1 MALKDDTWVRRFIV
15 SDPVKHKK
23 GFTLYKITSIVF
35 PKKHPEAVTKI
46 IVWKRYNDFKKLHKE
61 LKLKYQKLQLPDKFP
76 PFVKAKFF
84 RRFED
89 DVIEERRQA
98 ALVLL
103 DFVAQHSALFTSE
116 TFVKFFQCGYS
127 VNNTTGSIDKI
138 EPCYNTLIQP
148 WALEDPFHPAAIFS
162 GPIRKDENAVTNSED
177 DITSF
182 TTDTDSA
189 ISSPLQSEDIAW
201 GVDDNSPV
209 HRACLPPPACKIFS
223 PSLER
228 ELTADNGSCSYL
240 QVDDF
245 STIDQGGTSKSKE
258 LRKEISLAEL
268 WRPIDELR
276 FYKVLAVYTK
286 VMLVIDTRNDSLH
299 VIKGLQKSPYPML
312 KDRGTVLPGVIPYM
326 VQLHAL
332 VETASFVY
340 LVMQHV
346 SSGKLWDYVTPYFP
360 KYAPKICTRNTS
372 PVDEDPKSLSVSQ
385 HTVTNSASKTTT
397 TIHQSRSSSSAS
409 SIELDSYID
418 LIKDYTS
425 AKKGNLDD
433 RKRVTNSVSS
443 DDMVK
448 SDKSSLYE
456 QILNYSKSENAL
468 NTVVDRDDPLYQIT
482 DDLTLFNLVAD
493 RLESGKTS
501 SELAEKWGKLTAE
514 GQVDS
519 SLEKVVGL
527 DSSHD
532 SVGKMKSSKSNA
544 KDQVDS
550 SIEKVVGLDSIHDSA
565 GMMKSSKSNA
575 EDQIE
580 SSVEKVVSLDSSHDS
595 VGKIK
600 SSKSNTEDQIHSSVE
615 KVVGLDSSNDSVG
628 KMKSSKSNA
637 KDQVDSSIEKVVGLD
652 SIHDS
657 AGMMKSSKSNAE
669 DQIESSVEKVVSL
682 DSSHDS
688 VGKIKSSKSNTNL
701 NVVDSV
707 VESPISCSS
716 KESKFICDVLACDDS
731 VRDDN
736 TASLVENAKRLL
748 RSVDETLS
756 KSESLMVRV
765 KQDMMLKESASAIIS
780 SSSSSSFENI
790 IVHADDDVDDMVR
803 SIPESPSSLRHL
815 KAFDMTRL
823 HPGSPYSRGG
833 SPVSSVSTD
842 PEAHWWKLE
851 EEGRGLREDTVRRW
865 AAQLFTA
872 LSSLHDLG
880 IICRDLNP
888 DNLLVHKG
896 CVKLTYFC
904 QFAGVEPPV
913 QSRAIAQLFCAP
925 EVTHPTG
932 LLAVTQA
939 ADWWSFGAILYQ
951 LLTGQSLAS
960 CHPGGFHCHTILY
973 IPNEA
978 LSKPA
983 ASILNQLLQFNPS
996 ERLCCREE
1004 IQAHPFFSGI
1014 DWVQIHN
1021 EGLTAD

>member
-527 DSSHD
+527 DSS
-532 SVGKMKSSKSNA
+532 
-544 KDQVDS
+544 
-550 SIEKVVGLDSIHDSA
+550 
-565 GMMKSSKSNA
+565 
-575 EDQIE
+575 
-580 SSVEKVVSLDSSHDS
+580 
-595 VGKIK
+595 
-600 SSKSNTEDQIHSSVE
+600 
-615 KVVGLDSSNDSVG
+615 NDSVG